1 MIQWFFWRQ
10 ITSLPLSL
18 KPNNQQNKESSM
30 KTIPIFILKSSIFI
44 FIFFLGLQ
52 AYLPEKTFSLLSEI
66 VKEGLIAM
74 DRESVQ
80 RQLIGSLSSEYAV
93 DQKIKLLQQQ
103 NKSSLVEFAEEHKK
117 SLKNSKM

>member
-1 MIQWFFWRQ
+1 MVFWRQ
-10 ITSLPLSL
+10 LTSLPLNFE
-18 KPNNQQNKESSM
+18 PNNQQNKESSM

-52 AYLPEKTFSLLSEI
+52 AYLPEKTFSLMSET
-66 VKEGLIAM
+66 VKQGLTVM

-93 DQKIKLLQQQ
+93 DQKIKLLKRQ
-103 NKSSLVEFAEEHKK
+103 NQSSLVEFAEKHRE